1 VDQPASPEKG
11 RGDAMLDILFWVF
24 FGIGFLVIV
33 VMIVFVFREI
43 WRVRKE
49 REIWKGLSGK
59 SSLLGN

>member
-1 VDQPASPEKG
+1 
-11 RGDAMLDILFWVF
+11 MLDLLFWVF
-24 FGIGFLVIV
+24 FGIGFMVIV
-33 VMIVFVFREI
+33 VMIVSVFREI